1 MATANITIQ
10 MDEELKTQAESLF
23 SEIGMSLTAAFLNFV
38 NASVQRKRIPYE
50 LATDPFYSEAN
61 MNRLKKAIA
70 DANAGRNMT
79 EHELIEVD
87 DD

>member
-1 MATANITIQ
+1 

-23 SEIGMSLTAAFLNFV
+23 SKIGMSLNTAFSNFV

-61 MNRLKKAIA
+61 MKRLIKAIA

-79 EHELIEVD
+79 EHELIEID
-87 DD
+87 DN